1 MVGDVVEEA
10 NTGGGSYIEGTVNTN
25 GGGFV
30 GRDHLGNATTT
41 VNVSDSLSGY
51 TMADLRLDLRFLK
64 QEVDRLR
71 EDENASKSENREANN
86 RLAEMKREI
95 EFMEAQVN
103 NILLL
108 KPVPKDAASPAQWQL
123 SMLTIIACFLALIVV
138 LVLIY
143 IASGR

>member
-1 MVGDVVEEA
+1 MVEETH
-10 NTGGGSYIEGTVNTN
+10 TGGGSYIEGTVDTN

-30 GRDHLGNATTT
+30 GRDHPENITT

-71 EDENASKSENREANN
+71 EDLNASKSENREANN

-108 KPVPKDAASPAQWQL
+108 KPVPKDTSSPAQWQL
-123 SMLTIIACFLALIVV
+123 SMLTVIACFLALIVV

>member
-1 MVGDVVEEA
+1 MVEETH
-10 NTGGGSYIEGTVNTN
+10 TGGGSYIEGTVNTN

-30 GRDHLGNATTT
+30 GRDRPENITT
-41 VNVSDSLSGY
+41 VYVSDSLSGY

-71 EDENASKSENREANN
+71 EDLNASKSENREANN

-108 KPVPKDAASPAQWQL
+108 KPVPKDTSSPAQWQL
-123 SMLTIIACFLALIVV
+123 SMLTVIACFLALIVV

>member
-1 MVGDVVEEA
+1 MVEEA
-10 NTGGGSYIEGTVNTN
+10 HTGGGAYVSGTVDTN

-71 EDENASKSENREANN
+71 EDLNASKSENREANN

-108 KPVPKDAASPAQWQL
+108 KPVPKDTASPAQWQL
-123 SMLTIIACFLALIVV
+123 SMLTVIACFLALIVV

-143 IASGR
+143 IASGH